1 MALDDIIKNDNIFI
15 RLNSVKR
22 KLDEYKYDLTKF
34 SLYSENKISIKHLI
48 ESKRYAYGLKRK
60 LE

>member
-1 MALDDIIKNDNIFI
+1 MIKNDNIFI

-34 SLYSENKISIKHLI
+34 SLYSETKISIKHLI